1 MLLIF
6 GSATTAKRVEKT
18 AAKYGVLAT
27 VIHTPKSI
35 SKSGCSHAVKI
46 DEKDYKT
53 VIYGNARSILDEV
66 KNEVKPLTYNK
77 IENLYERF
85 KNRI

>member
-53 VIYGNARSILDEV
+53 VNTIITNSDVKILGVYKECSMSGKLV
-66 KNEVKPLTYNK
+66 YKEMV
-77 IENLYERF
+77 I
-85 KNRI
+85 

>member
-1 MLLIF
+1 MGIKTFTIGAFETNTYLITK
-6 GSATTAKRVEKT
+6 GDRA
-18 AAKYGVLAT
+18 
-27 VIHTPKSI
+27 VIVDPGLDFI
-35 SKSGCSHAVKI
+35 
-46 DEKDYKT
+46 
-53 VIYGNARSILDEV
+53 SILDEV

>member
-53 VIYGNARSILDEV
+53 VNTIITNSDV
-66 KNEVKPLTYNK
+66 KIWGVYKECSMSGKLVYKEMV
-77 IENLYERF
+77 I
-85 KNRI
+85 